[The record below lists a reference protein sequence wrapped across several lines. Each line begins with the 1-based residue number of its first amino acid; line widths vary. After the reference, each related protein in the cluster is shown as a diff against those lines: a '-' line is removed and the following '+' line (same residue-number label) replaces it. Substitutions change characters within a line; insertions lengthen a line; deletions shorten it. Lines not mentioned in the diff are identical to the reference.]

1 MRTLF
6 VLYYLYT
13 AGLLPGWTRPWLYAM
28 SILLLL
34 GCSKRPPYAIP
45 GWCRFERG
53 SFGAQPF
60 SIFFFFFSKFYLI
73 LGYHNLLVGPPLGN
87 IKPRTFF
94 SFFLCWLLVGII
106 FLPCRLINTCPCR
119 LNTIFPPL
127 QSFKWLYIH
136 RYKWFPYLL
145 SRSCQA
151 CWKPSRRCSLFS
163 TTWYS
168 YFCQKSYHTHY
179 NANCTFCILLLPNF
193 TNTIIMHDSVGFCLR
208 FYYPDCLKMLLIP
221 CPQRHPKNMWKTPET
236 SPAHGGRSSWFIT
249 IHNLFCL
256 FICFM

>member
-6 VLYYLYT
+6 ALYYLYT

-60 SIFFFFFSKFYLI
+60 SIFFLSNSKFYLI

-163 TTWYS
+163 TT
-168 YFCQKSYHTHY
+168 
-179 NANCTFCILLLPNF
+179 
-193 TNTIIMHDSVGFCLR
+193 
-208 FYYPDCLKMLLIP
+208 
-221 CPQRHPKNMWKTPET
+221 
-236 SPAHGGRSSWFIT
+236 
-249 IHNLFCL
+249 
-256 FICFM
+256 

>member
-1 MRTLF
+1 
-6 VLYYLYT
+6 
-13 AGLLPGWTRPWLYAM
+13 M

-60 SIFFFFFSKFYLI
+60 SIFFLSNSKFYLI
-73 LGYHNLLVGPPLGN
+73 LGYHNLLVGQPLGN

-106 FLPCRLINTCPCR
+106 FLPCQLINTCPCR

-179 NANCTFCILLLPNF
+179 NANCTFCTLLLPNF

-208 FYYPDCLKMLLIP
+208 FYYPACLKMLLIP